1 MKKSTIL
8 GNCTVGE
15 SRYPILYPWIFGY
28 ISKYPK
34 NIWIFGYEMDIYP
47 NDIQI
52 FFGYLDIKRLNLYPK
67 NIRIFFGYISDIYP
81 NIQKKYPDIHGY
93 SGEYPKYPWIY
104 IQIFSGYLDIY
115 RIYMCG
121 YFPKYPWI
129 YIHYISK
136 MERGY
141 LPEYPWIYIQYISK
155 TYPKWSMDICQ
166 NIHGYISN

>member
-1 MKKSTIL
+1 MNAQHT
-8 GNCTVGE
+8 NQDTCTVGE
-15 SRYPILYPWIFGY
+15 SKYPILYPWIFGY

-47 NDIQI
+47 KNIRI
-52 FFGYLDIKRLNLYPK
+52 FFGYLDTKGLNLYPK

-81 NIQKKYPDIHGY
+81 NIQKIYPNIHGY

-115 RIYMCG
+115 PPCIY
-121 YFPKYPWI
+121 
-129 YIHYISK
+129 YISK

-141 LPEYPWIYIQYISK
+141 LPEYPWIYISMR
-155 TYPKWSMDICQ
+155 YPKNFQKMLLT
-166 NIHGYISN
+166 ISLLKNL

>member
-1 MKKSTIL
+1 
-8 GNCTVGE
+8 
-15 SRYPILYPWIFGY
+15 
-28 ISKYPK
+28 
-34 NIWIFGYEMDIYP
+34 MDIYP